1 MTGENAIGTTARKT
15 DTMAPVAPALHVADR
30 APRADLYRSRG
41 GHFDVY
47 EGGADFDNVL
57 RVEVEFL
64 HRHARIA
71 AR

>member
-1 MTGENAIGTTARKT
+1 
-15 DTMAPVAPALHVADR
+15 V
-30 APRADLYRSRG
+30 G